1 MFSWSRRGSYLGAT
15 DLDVELGFKRRGSF
29 SFSITSLTS
38 LTEPMEPRRRPSPLL
53 PPSSLEPRST
63 PACRPRHNVVVPPS
77 RRPRQRGA
85 PLPDRHRLACS
96 SRAPLGLLAGQSS
109 PPMHRHR
116 R

>member
-53 PPSSLEPRST
+53 PPPHRHSSPAPRR
-63 PACRPRHNVVVPPS
+63 PAARATMSLCRPHAARANEVLPCRTATAWPAPPVP
-77 RRPRQRGA
+77 R
-85 PLPDRHRLACS
+85 
-96 SRAPLGLLAGQSS
+96 
-109 PPMHRHR
+109 
-116 R
+116 